1 MSDDTERPM
10 TLKAFLLV
18 TFPKEEGYAMPYRS
32 IEEASGF
39 DQKAEAGMRGKPKP
53 ELSWFDRKGEPG

>member
-1 MSDDTERPM
+1 M